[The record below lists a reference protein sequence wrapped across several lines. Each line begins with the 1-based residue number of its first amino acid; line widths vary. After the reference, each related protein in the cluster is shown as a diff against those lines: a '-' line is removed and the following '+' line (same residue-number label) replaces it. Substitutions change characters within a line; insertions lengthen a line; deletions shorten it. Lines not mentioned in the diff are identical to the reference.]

1 MWEGW
6 LTYRQTCVC
15 LCSANYCLCSE
26 LRDAMSCWDSSP
38 VKDLS
43 VAPSNRKKKKKKIKQ
58 KSNGDVKICGA
69 PGTTNQQQTL
79 DYRIYCSFRRLSVYC
94 PLKFNKYMEHK
105 IRGVLFTQNSC
116 IFMCSC
122 PVISNSLAAGRCI
135 LSVWIVG
142 VVANWNKFIKLG
154 LKFKK

>member
-6 LTYRQTCVC
+6 LTYRQTCIC

-26 LRDAMSCWDSSP
+26 PRHAMSCWDSPP
-38 VKDLS
+38 VKFFQLHHQT
-43 VAPSNRKKKKKKIKQ
+43 KKKKKIKQ

-69 PGTTNQQQTL
+69 PGTANQQTL
-79 DYRIYCSFRRLSVYC
+79 NYRIYCSFRRLSVSC

-105 IRGVLFTQNSC
+105 IKGVLFIQNSC

-122 PVISNSLAAGRCI
+122 PITSNGLAAGRCR
-135 LSVWIVG
+135 LSVWTVG
-142 VVANWNKFIKLG
+142 VVANWNKSFKLG
-154 LKFKK
+154 LKFQK